1 MPQEVRLY
9 IDNSVLEPIA
19 QQDVGGRVKDLLQQH
34 DARAFASIQNL
45 VEAWR
50 IPDKVKPGQIE
61 RAKLVRTLLQV
72 ARDREEDA
80 LQYRAVRA
88 AVAQLRHHHPD
99 WLVAQEHLR
108 DFSKHRARRRE
119 VWAQV
124 QRDATYVSAEMVAF
138 DPFLRNSIGGSM
150 RTQKK
155 RRELRLVGGT
165 LPVPIADPEIQTRL
179 EPLVA
184 RLTEPEAFWRVQTAA
199 GWWNALFEGDGG
211 VRRDIRDWLSPYLKV
226 GELDIEAWARFWLEE
241 ADAAA
246 LAVTRLKGLV
256 DYFQTDR
263 RVESG
268 NWGDINHAGFAVGRD
283 FFLTADRD
291 FHETLMKV
299 KAELGGTMASP
310 MLVNRTAPDI
320 HAEIKSVLGW

>member
-1 MPQEVRLY
+1 LAVRLY

-19 QQDVGGRVKDLLQQH
+19 QQDVGGRVKALLQRH
-34 DARAFASIQNL
+34 HARAFASIQNL

-50 IPDKVKPGQIE
+50 IPDEVRPPGQIE
-61 RAKLVRTLLQV
+61 RAKLVRVLLQV

-99 WLVAQEHLR
+99 WLVEQERFR
-108 DFSKHRARRRE
+108 DFLEHRARRRK
-119 VWAQV
+119 VWQEV
-124 QRDATYVSAEMVAF
+124 QRDATYVSEEMVEF
-138 DPFLRNSIGGSM
+138 DRFLRNSIGGSM
-150 RTQKK
+150 RNQKR
-155 RRELRLVGGT
+155 RRELRLVGGS
-165 LPVPIADPEIQTRL
+165 LPIPIADPEIRTRL

-184 RLTEPEAFWRVQTAA
+184 RLPEQEAFWRVQTAA

-211 VRRDIRDWLSPYLKV
+211 VRRDIRDWLLPYLKV
-226 GELDIEAWARFWLEE
+226 SQLDIEAWTRFWLEE

-246 LAVTRLKGLV
+246 LSVTRLKGLV
-256 DYFQTDR
+256 DYFQPDR

-268 NWGDINHAGFAVGRD
+268 NWGDINHAGFAIGRD

-291 FHETLMKV
+291 FHEALLKV
-299 KAELGGTMASP
+299 KAELGATMANP
-310 MLVNRTAPDI
+310 VLVDRAAPDI
-320 HAEIKSVLGW
+320 HAEIRSVLGW